1 MTAKHVL
8 VMCSTAG
15 VGSTAPGATVTAP
28 DPPHTGGAAGGGR
41 RDGDGTGGPCGWRQ
55 AAGRDGRSARL
66 GMQRGGATI
75 GGAWAGRRAAGG
87 GRRAAGWRWDGRE
100 RAAGGARLVLPSRIN
115 KAKLHRLDSAT
126 TRCRS
131 VQVWSQRLLE
141 SLRHRVGADPV

>member
-87 GRRAAGWRWDGRE
+87 GRRAAGGGRRDGGGTGGRGQ
-100 RAAGGARLVLPSRIN
+100 RAA
-115 KAKLHRLDSAT
+115 LDW
-126 TRCRS
+126 CY
-131 VQVWSQRLLE
+131 LLE
-141 SLRHRVGADPV
+141 